1 MSEAADR
8 KLFLGGRLKRL
19 RRRLDLTQTAMA
31 ADLGVTPSYL
41 NHVERNQRPVS
52 AQLLLR
58 LAETYDVDL
67 RDLGGQTGA
76 AGEAELSEV
85 FADPLFRDL
94 PVPRHEILNLA
105 EDLPGAADAVIRLYR
120 AFSGEEGQG
129 EAAPRP
135 ARDPRAAA
143 VDWVR
148 DHIEARRNHFPEL
161 DLLGEALYAELTVEP
176 GAAATQGLE
185 ALMRARLAARHHTGV
200 RVMPVEVMM
209 DWPHRFDPH
218 QRRMLLSETLPASSR
233 AFALARHL
241 AVVEHG
247 AEIEAL
253 VRQSSAPD
261 AACRELLTAT
271 LIGTLAA
278 AILMPY
284 APFQRLAEDAGYD
297 IDRLMARFQVSFE
310 QAAHRLT
317 TLSRPTAR
325 GVPFHFVRVE
335 ASGQVSKRFASS
347 SFPVARFGGVGP
359 AWRLQAAFQTPAR
372 LVIQVIDTGDGQQWF
387 TLARTVTASGSAS
400 PDRIVGLGC
409 DLRHADRLIY
419 ARGLDLASPDLA
431 RLGPFAR
438 LG

>member
-1 MSEAADR
+1 MAATDR

-19 RRRLDLTQTAMA
+19 RRRLGLTQTAMA

-85 FADPLFRDL
+85 FADPLFRGI

-105 EDLPGAADAVIRLYR
+105 EDLPGAADALIRLYR
-120 AFSGEEGQG
+120 AFSDAGEG
-129 EAAPRP
+129 APRP

-161 DLLGEALYAELTVEP
+161 DLLGEALFAELAAEP
-176 GAAATQGLE
+176 GAAETRGVA
-185 ALMRARLAARHHTGV
+185 ALIRERLQARHHTGV
-200 RVMPVEVMM
+200 RVMPAEVMT
-209 DWPHRFDPH
+209 DWPHSLDPH
-218 QRRMLLSETLPASSR
+218 RRRLLLNETLAAPSR

-241 AVVEHG
+241 ALIEHG

-253 VRQSSAPD
+253 TAQAAPPD
-261 AACRELLTAT
+261 AASRELLTAT
-271 LIGTLAA
+271 LTAALAA

-284 APFQRLAEDAGYD
+284 GAFHRLAEETAYD
-297 IDRLMARFQVSFE
+297 IDRLTARFGVSFE

-325 GVPFHFVRVE
+325 GAPFHFVRVDE
-335 ASGQVSKRFASS
+335 GGHVSKRFASS
-347 SFPVARFGGVGP
+347 TFPVARFGGVGP
-359 AWRLQAAFQTPAR
+359 DWRLHAAFATPGRIVVQA
-372 LVIQVIDTGDGQQWF
+372 LQGADGQRWF
-387 TLARTVTASGSAS
+387 TLFRTVGGGHV
-400 PDRIVGLGC
+400 VGLGC
-409 DLRHADRLIY
+409 EIRHAARLAY
-419 ARGLDLASPDLA
+419 ARGLDLASDDLVRMGPLA
-431 RLGPFAR
+431 RLG
-438 LG
+438 